1 MLKSYLKSR
10 LALLVMLGA
19 LYLTPSQAEAKVPFL
34 ITYGDSISQLA
45 PLPSDKKETLEKI
58 TQPGTQV
65 GYKYSYFGLFFLDLW
80 TWGGEYCLFKD
91 KSFWSLKPEQAADLL
106 SVPVDKLPKPLFYRF
121 PSLLSLL
128 VLGIL
133 ALVIIGRLV
142 KSDEEQAA
150 ELLKD
155 ERYREA
161 LELFRKKYGETT
173 AAATPAAAAAGT
185 PPAAEGAAAAEAS
198 NAADAEGEEAESA
211 EPNSAAMSAAL
222 DVGAAHLIS
231 KGIKAEDAKTKLALL
246 ARVEIFSKE
255 PAASASPST

>member
-45 PLPSDKKETLEKI
+45 PLPSDKKETLEKL
-58 TQPGTQV
+58 TKPGTEV
-65 GYKYSYFGLFFLDLW
+65 GYKYSYFGLFYLDLW

-91 KSFWSLKPEQAADLL
+91 KSFWSLKPEQAAELL
-106 SVPVDKLPKPLFYRF
+106 SVPVDKLPKPFFYRF

-128 VLGIL
+128 ILGIL
-133 ALVIIGRLV
+133 AMVIIGRFV

-161 LELFRKKYGETT
+161 LELFRKKYGET
-173 AAATPAAAAAGT
+173 AATPAAAAAT
-185 PPAAEGAAAAEAS
+185 PPAAEGAAAAEA
-198 NAADAEGEEAESA
+198 AADAEDEDAESA
-211 EPNSAAMSAAL
+211 KPNSAAMSAAL
-222 DVGAAHLIS
+222 DAGAAHLIS

-255 PAASASPST
+255 PAASASPSPST